1 MNTPVRRLA
10 TIAALMFLALMV
22 AATSVQFVQAPS
34 LNADGRNVRTIY
46 REFGQDRGPII
57 VAGESIASSTPVD
70 TSYRYQRSYAVPHLY
85 AHSTGYFAAALS
97 SMTGMERA
105 ANEVLGG
112 TADSLVVQRLQDLIT
127 GRQPQGGSVELT
139 LDPAAQQ
146 AAWDALGDARGAVV
160 ALDTRTGAILAM
172 VSKPSFDPNALAVHS
187 AEEAQEAQEA
197 YDALLADPT
206 DPLVNRAI
214 AGDLYAPGSSFKVV
228 VAAAA
233 IEQQGLEAD
242 SPVPSPAQLQLP
254 LSTQVV
260 NNPGGI
266 ACTAEDT
273 APLRYTMEQSCNTT
287 FAQLG
292 MDLGAEAIA
301 EQAEAFGFGQ
311 PLQIPLDVTASRYP
325 EEADAARTAMS
336 ALGQVDVRVTPLQM
350 AMVSQAIANG
360 GEQMRPYLVATE
372 RNADLE
378 VVSTTEPTVLRESVS
393 PETAD
398 VLTELMTSVVENGT
412 GRAAQLPGIAVAGK
426 TGTAQS
432 GSDAPPHAWFTS
444 FAPADD
450 PRVAVAVV
458 VENGGIEGDIAS
470 GGTTAAPIARQV
482 LAALLAD

>member
-10 TIAALMFLALMV
+10 TIVALMFLALVV
-22 AATSVQFVQAPS
+22 AATSVQYVQAPA

-46 REFGQDRGPII
+46 REYGQDRGPII
-57 VAGESIASSTPVD
+57 VAGEAIASSTPVD
-70 TSYRYQRSYAVPHLY
+70 TPYEYQRSYSQPRLY

-97 SMTGMERA
+97 SMAGMERE
-105 ANEVLGG
+105 ANDVLGG
-112 TADSLVVQRLQDLIT
+112 TADSLVVQRIQDLIT

-146 AAWDALGDARGAVV
+146 AAWDALGDQRGSVV

-172 VSKPSFDPNALAVHS
+172 VSKPSFDPNELAVHS
-187 AEEAQEAQEA
+187 GAEADEA
-197 YDALLADPT
+197 YNALLSDPG

-233 IEQQGLEAD
+233 IEEQNLDAD

-266 ACTAEDT
+266 QCTAEDT

-292 MDLGAEAIA
+292 MDLGEDVLR
-301 EQAEAFGFGQ
+301 EQSEAFGFGQ
-311 PLQIPLDVTASRYP
+311 PLDIPLDVTPSRFP
-325 EEADAARTAMS
+325 EGMDDAQTAMS
-336 ALGQVDVRVTPLQM
+336 AIGQFDVRVTPLQM

-360 GEQMRPYLVATE
+360 GEQLQPYLVATE

-378 VVSTTEPTVLRESVS
+378 VVATTEPTVLRESVS
-393 PETAD
+393 PRTAE
-398 VLTELMTSVVENGT
+398 VLTELMTSVVANGT
-412 GRAAQLPGIAVAGK
+412 GEAAQLDGIAVAGK

-444 FAPADD
+444 FAPSDD

-482 LAALLAD
+482 LAALLTD

>member
-1 MNTPVRRLA
+1 MNTPVRRLTVVA
-10 TIAALMFLALMV
+10 TLMFLALMV
-22 AATSVQFVQAPS
+22 AATSVQYVQAPS

-57 VAGESIASSTPVD
+57 VAGEAIASSTPVD
-70 TSYRYQRSYAVPHLY
+70 TDYRYQRSYSQPFLY

-97 SMTGMERA
+97 AMTGMELA
-105 ANEVLGG
+105 ANDVLGG
-112 TADSLVVQRLQDLIT
+112 TADSLVVQRLQDLVT

-139 LDPAAQQ
+139 LDPRAQQ
-146 AAWDALGDARGAVV
+146 AAWDALGDQRGAIV

-172 VSKPSFDPNALAVHS
+172 VSKPSYDPNALAVHS
-187 AEEAQEAQEA
+187 GSAAQEA
-197 YDALLADPT
+197 YDALVADPT
-206 DPLVNRAI
+206 EPLVNRAI
-214 AGDLYAPGSSFKVV
+214 GGDLYAPGSSFKIV

-233 IEQQGLEAD
+233 IEADNLDAD

-254 LSTQVV
+254 QSTRVI

-266 ACTAEDT
+266 QCTPNDT
-273 APLRYTMEQSCNTT
+273 APLRYTVEQSCNTT

-292 MDLGAEAIA
+292 MDLGADALR

-311 PLQIPLDVTASRYP
+311 PLRIPLPVTPSTFP
-325 EEADAARTAMS
+325 QDMDAAQTALAS
-336 ALGQVDVRVTPLQM
+336 IGQFDVRATPLQM
-350 AMVSQAIANG
+350 AMVSQAIANDG
-360 GEQMRPYLVATE
+360 RQMQPYLVATE

-378 VVSTTEPTVLRESVS
+378 VVSTTEPTELRQSVS
-393 PETAD
+393 PRTAG
-398 VLTELMTSVVENGT
+398 VLTELMTSVVANGT

-432 GSDAPPHAWFTS
+432 GTDAPPHAWFTS

-458 VENGGIEGDIAS
+458 VENGGFEGDVAS

-482 LAALLAD
+482 LAALLVE

>member
-1 MNTPVRRLA
+1 MNTPVRRLG
-10 TIAALMFLALMV
+10 TIVALMFLALMV
-22 AATSVQFVQAPS
+22 AATSVQYVQAPS
-34 LNADGRNVRTIY
+34 LNTDPRNVRTIY
-46 REFGQDRGPII
+46 REYGQDRGPII
-57 VAGESIASSTPVD
+57 VAGEAIASSTPTD
-70 TSYRYQRSYAVPHLY
+70 TAYGYQRSYSEPRLY
-85 AHSTGYFAAALS
+85 AHTTGYFAAALS
-97 SMTGMERA
+97 SMTGMELE
-105 ANEVLGG
+105 ANDVLGG
-112 TADSLVVQRLQDLIT
+112 TADSLVVQRIQDLIT

-139 LDPAAQQ
+139 LDPVAQQ
-146 AAWDALGDARGAVV
+146 AAWDALGDQRGAIV

-172 VSKPSFDPNALAVHS
+172 VSKPSFDPNDLAVHS
-187 AEEAQEAQEA
+187 AADAQAA
-197 YDALLADPT
+197 YDELLADPT

-233 IEQQGLEAD
+233 IEEDNLDAD

-254 LSTQVV
+254 QSTQVV

-266 ACTAEDT
+266 QCTAEDT

-292 MDLGAEAIA
+292 IDLGADAIG
-301 EQAEAFGFGQ
+301 EQAEAFGFEQ
-311 PLQIPLDVTASRYP
+311 PLEIPLEVTPSRYP
-325 EEADAARTAMS
+325 RDMDAAQTAMS
-336 ALGQVDVRVTPLQM
+336 ALGQFNVRVTPLQM

-360 GEQMRPYLVATE
+360 GRQMQPYLVATE

-378 VVSTTEPTVLRESVS
+378 VVATTEPTELRQSVS
-393 PETAD
+393 PRTAE

-412 GRAAQLPGIAVAGK
+412 GRPAQLPGIAVAGK

-432 GSDAPPHAWFTS
+432 GTDAPPHAWFTS

-458 VENGGIEGDIAS
+458 VENGGLEGDIAS
-470 GGTTAAPIARQV
+470 GGTTTAPIAREV
-482 LAALLAD
+482 IAALLAD

>member
-10 TIAALMFLALMV
+10 TIVALMFLALMI
-22 AATSVQFVQAPS
+22 AATSVQYFQAPS
-34 LNADGRNVRTIY
+34 LNSDARNVRTIY
-46 REFGQDRGPII
+46 REFGRDRGPII
-57 VAGESIASSTPVD
+57 VAGEAIASSTPVD
-70 TSYRYQRSYAVPHLY
+70 SNYRYQRSYAEPQLY

-97 SMTGMERA
+97 SMTGMELA
-105 ANEVLGG
+105 ANDVLGG
-112 TADSLVVQRLQDLIT
+112 TADSLVVQRLQDLVT
-127 GRQPQGGSVELT
+127 GQQPQGGSVELT
-139 LDPAAQQ
+139 LDPRAQQ
-146 AAWDALGDARGAVV
+146 AAWDALGDQRGAVV

-172 VSKPSFDPNALAVHS
+172 VSKPSFDPNALATHS
-187 AEEAQEAQEA
+187 GQAAQEA
-197 YDALLADPT
+197 YDALAADPT

-233 IEQQGLEAD
+233 IEAQNLEAD

-254 LSTQVV
+254 QSTQIV

-266 ACTAEDT
+266 QCTANDT

-292 MDLGAEAIA
+292 MDLGADALQ

-311 PLQIPLDVTASRYP
+311 PLQVPLRVTPSSFP
-325 EEADAARTAMS
+325 EEMDAAQTAMS
-336 ALGQVDVRVTPLQM
+336 SIGQFEVRVTPLQM
-350 AMVSQAIANG
+350 AMVSQAIANDG
-360 GEQMRPYLVATE
+360 RQMQPYLVATE

-378 VVSTTEPTVLRESVS
+378 VVSTTEPTELRRSVT
-393 PETAD
+393 PRTAE

-412 GRAAQLPGIAVAGK
+412 GRPAQLPGIAVAGK
-426 TGTAQS
+426 TGSAQS
-432 GSDAPPHAWFTS
+432 GTDAPPHAWFTS

-458 VENGGIEGDIAS
+458 VENGGQDGDLAS
-470 GGTTAAPIARQV
+470 GGTTAAPIAREV
-482 LAALLAD
+482 LAALLVE

>member
-1 MNTPVRRLA
+1 VNTPVRRLTVVA
-10 TIAALMFLALMV
+10 TLMFLALMV
-22 AATSVQFVQAPS
+22 AATSVQYVQAPS

-57 VAGESIASSTPVD
+57 VAGEAIASSTPVD
-70 TSYRYQRSYAVPHLY
+70 TDYRYQRSYSQPFLY

-97 SMTGMERA
+97 AMTGMELA
-105 ANEVLGG
+105 ANDVLGG
-112 TADSLVVQRLQDLIT
+112 TADSLVVQRLQDLVT

-139 LDPAAQQ
+139 LDPRAQQ
-146 AAWDALGDARGAVV
+146 AAWDALGDQRGAIV

-172 VSKPSFDPNALAVHS
+172 VSKPSYDPNALAVHS
-187 AEEAQEAQEA
+187 GSAAQEA
-197 YDALLADPT
+197 YDALVADPT
-206 DPLVNRAI
+206 EPLVNRAI
-214 AGDLYAPGSSFKVV
+214 GGDLYAPGSSFKIV

-233 IEQQGLEAD
+233 IEADNLDAD

-254 LSTQVV
+254 QSTRVI

-266 ACTAEDT
+266 QCTPNDT
-273 APLRYTMEQSCNTT
+273 APLRYTVEQSCNTT

-292 MDLGAEAIA
+292 MDLGADALR

-311 PLQIPLDVTASRYP
+311 PLRIPLPVTPSTFP
-325 EEADAARTAMS
+325 QDMDAAQTALAS
-336 ALGQVDVRVTPLQM
+336 IGQFDVRATPLQM
-350 AMVSQAIANG
+350 AMVSQAIANDG
-360 GEQMRPYLVATE
+360 RQMQPYLVATE

-378 VVSTTEPTVLRESVS
+378 VVSTTEPTELRQSVS
-393 PETAD
+393 PRTAG
-398 VLTELMTSVVENGT
+398 VLTELMTSVVANGT

-432 GSDAPPHAWFTS
+432 GTDAPPHAWFTS

-458 VENGGIEGDIAS
+458 VENGGFEGDVAS

-482 LAALLAD
+482 LAALLVE

>member
-1 MNTPVRRLA
+1 MNTPVRRLM
-10 TIAALMFLALMV
+10 TIVALMFLALMV

-57 VAGESIASSTPVD
+57 VAGDAIASSTPVD
-70 TSYRYQRSYAVPHLY
+70 TAYGYQRAYAEPLLY
-85 AHSTGYFAAALS
+85 AHTTGYFAAALS
-97 SMTGMERA
+97 SMTGMEQA
-105 ANEVLGG
+105 ANDVLGG
-112 TADSLVVQRLQDLIT
+112 TADSLVVQRLQDLVT

-146 AAWDALGDARGAVV
+146 AAWDALGDQRGSVV
-160 ALDTRTGAILAM
+160 ALDTRTGAILAS
-172 VSKPSFDPNALAVHS
+172 VSKPSFDPNELATHD
-187 AEEAQEAQEA
+187 AAAAQAT
-197 YDALLADPT
+197 YDALLADPA

-214 AGDLYAPGSSFKVV
+214 AGDLYAPGSSFKVIT
-228 VAAAA
+228 AAAA
-233 IEQQGLEAD
+233 IEELGLEAD

-266 ACTAEDT
+266 SCTSEDT
-273 APLRYTMEQSCNTT
+273 APLRYTLEQSCNTT

-292 MDLGAEAIA
+292 MDLGPERLA

-311 PLQIPLDVTASRYP
+311 ELRIPLRVTPSTFP
-325 EEADAARTAMS
+325 ADMDGAQTAMS
-336 ALGQVDVRVTPLQM
+336 AIGQFSVRVTPLQM

-360 GEQMRPYLVATE
+360 GEQLQPYLVATE

-378 VVSTTEPTVLRESVS
+378 VVATTEPTVLRRSVTE
-393 PETAD
+393 ETAD
-398 VLTELMTSVVENGT
+398 VLTELMTSVVANGT
-412 GRAAQLPGIAVAGK
+412 GSAAQLPGIAVAGK

-432 GSDAPPHAWFTS
+432 GTDAPPHAWFTS

-450 PRVAVAVV
+450 PQVAVAVV

-470 GGTTAAPIARQV
+470 GGTTAAPIAREV
-482 LAALLAD
+482 LAALLTD

>member
-10 TIAALMFLALMV
+10 TVVALMFLALMV
-22 AATSVQFVQAPS
+22 AATSIQYFQAPS

-57 VAGESIASSTPVD
+57 VAGEAIASSTPVD
-70 TSYRYQRSYAVPHLY
+70 SNYRYQRSYPQPELY
-85 AHSTGYFAAALS
+85 AHTTGYFAAALS
-97 SMTGMERA
+97 SMTGMELA
-105 ANEVLGG
+105 ANDVLGG
-112 TADSLVVQRLQDLIT
+112 SADSLVVQRLQDLVT

-139 LDPAAQQ
+139 LDPVAQQ
-146 AAWDALGDARGAVV
+146 AAWDALGDQRGAIV

-172 VSKPSFDPNALAVHS
+172 VSKPSFDPNLLATHDGAAAS
-187 AEEAQEAQEA
+187 DA

-206 DPLVNRAI
+206 DPLVNRAV

-233 IEQQGLEAD
+233 IEQDNLEAD

-254 LSTQVV
+254 LSTRVV
-260 NNPGGI
+260 SNPGGI
-266 ACTAEDT
+266 QCTGNDT

-292 MDLGAEAIA
+292 MDLGEDVLR

-311 PLQIPLDVTASRYP
+311 PLQVPLRVTPSRFP
-325 EEADAARTAMS
+325 EGMDAAQTAMS
-336 ALGQVDVRVTPLQM
+336 SIGQYDVRVTPLQM

-360 GEQMRPYLVATE
+360 GRQMQPYLVATE

-378 VVSTTEPTVLRESVS
+378 VVATTEPTELRRSVS
-393 PETAD
+393 PRTSE
-398 VLTELMTSVVENGT
+398 VLTELMTSVVANGT

-432 GSDAPPHAWFTS
+432 GTDAPPHAWFTS

-458 VENGGIEGDIAS
+458 VENGGIEGDVAS
-470 GGTTAAPIARQV
+470 GGTTAAPIAREV
-482 LAALLAD
+482 LAALLVE